1 MISASELYYLNRA
14 LDGTPI
20 LGINPVETLISN
32 DKGENSPKKSL
43 IKKKILQSNNGLN
56 EKSFRII
63 SNLEKYKKAKRHIWI
78 NNLLISLDKTD
89 FLVFL
94 KNREKGQFIIERT
107 SKSLMLYEIIKNYQF
122 LWNNTKV
129 EDSEKEIIEPNNFI
143 LNEIQDKKE
152 NQILCIQKEENK
164 NFRVCTI
171 YYQKD
176 CVYKYNLLNKQ
187 LIKVNPRDIRLELA
201 NIFEL
206 EVNK

>member
-1 MISASELYYLNRA
+1 MKVSIPFSSLS
-14 LDGTPI
+14 I
-20 LGINPVETLISN
+20 LLFDIATLWIYPP
-32 DKGENSPKKSL
+32 PKYS
-43 IKKKILQSNNGLN
+43 ITTS
-56 EKSFRII
+56 
-63 SNLEKYKKAKRHIWI
+63 
-78 NNLLISLDKTD
+78 DKTD

-122 LWNNTKV
+122 LWNDTRV

-152 NQILCIQKEENK
+152 NQILYIQKEENK
-164 NFRVCTI
+164 NFKVCNI